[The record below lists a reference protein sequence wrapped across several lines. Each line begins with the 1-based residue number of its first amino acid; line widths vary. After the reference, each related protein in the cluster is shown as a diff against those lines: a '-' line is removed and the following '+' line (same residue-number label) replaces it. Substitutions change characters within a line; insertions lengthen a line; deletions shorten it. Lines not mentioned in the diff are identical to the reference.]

1 MIYLDNFASTPVN
14 TEVAKV
20 VTDVMQNNFA
30 NPHSVSHE
38 LGWESGD
45 LIENSR
51 VAVAKL
57 LGANASDVIFTSGA
71 TEANNTIIKGLKYQS
86 GKNKILI
93 SAIEHP
99 CVMESAKYMGT
110 HGFDVEI
117 IPVDSVGRIDIDK
130 FESLLDDKVGLVSV
144 MLVNNEIGTI
154 QDIKAI
160 AEMTHSVGAVL
171 HSDCAQAVGK
181 IEIDMNGLG
190 IDAISLS
197 GHKFYAPK
205 GVGAL
210 IINDKIKLNPLL
222 HGGGQ
227 EKSNRSGTAPTPL
240 ICGLAKACELAG
252 DNIKSDIENITKLR
266 NQMESELLA
275 QIDGA
280 VSLGDA
286 KNRIAGSINLYIPNV
301 YTDNFF
307 TNLSG
312 VAVSS
317 GSACASAGKK
327 ASSVLQAIGID
338 GSREALS
345 IRICISNQNSADEI
359 ETATEKIVSAVQ
371 KSK

>member
-1 MIYLDNFASTPVN
+1 MIYLDNFATTPMHPDVL
-14 TEVAKV
+14 KV
-20 VTDVMQNNFA
+20 VNEVMTNNFA

-45 LIENSR
+45 LVENSR
-51 VAVAKL
+51 VALAKL
-57 LGANASDVIFTSGA
+57 LGANASNVIFTSGA
-71 TEANNTIIKGLKYQS
+71 TEANNTIFKGLEYPQ

-93 SAIEHP
+93 SAVEHP
-99 CVMESAKYMGT
+99 CVIESAKYMET
-110 HGFDVEI
+110 QGFKVEI
-117 IPVDSVGRIDIDK
+117 IPVDKLGRIDIDE
-130 FESLLDDKVGLVSV
+130 FSAMLDDTVALVSV

-154 QDIKAI
+154 QDIKTI
-160 AEMTHSVGAVL
+160 ADMTQTVGAIL

-181 IEIDMNGLG
+181 IEIDMKKLG

-210 IINDKIKLNPLL
+210 VVNDNVKLTPLL

-227 EKSNRSGTAPTPL
+227 EKGNRSGTAPTPL

-252 DNIKSDIENITKLR
+252 GNIKSDIKNITELR
-266 NQMESELLA
+266 DNMESELLA

-280 VSLGDA
+280 ISLGDLN
-286 KNRIAGSINLYIPNV
+286 NRIAGSINLYIPNV

-317 GSACASAGKK
+317 GSACSSAGKK
-327 ASSVLQAIGID
+327 ASNVLQAIGI
-338 GSREALS
+338 SPEKEALS
-345 IRICISNQNSADEI
+345 IRICISNQNTADDI
-359 ETATEKIVSAVQ
+359 KIATQKIVSAVQ